1 MVVLKC
7 SPLTQK
13 TMLSLQL
20 HHIVDLYCLVEETL
34 PKETPSRSGRPALLS
49 QSELITILIWNTLAL
64 RHQTLS
70 DLYQALTLYHQK
82 DFPHLPKY
90 RGFVA
95 ACHRSLPLLIT
106 LLQTLLSRTSP
117 VRIVDATMLPVC
129 TLPRSNSHKVAQTV
143 ASFGKNHQGWHYGF
157 KLHASIDL
165 SGKLCGIYFTD
176 ASCHAAQALPKI
188 LNEHTKIA
196 VGDTLYG
203 AKVMGRYIYDTYGTI
218 IIAPPHP
225 KQKKKL
231 MTKWQHWLLRI
242 RTKIE
247 ATFDYLKEH
256 LHLVS
261 SFPRSVNGYLLHYVR
276 ILLGYQVMALL
287 KGE

>member
-1 MVVLKC
+1 
-7 SPLTQK
+7 
-13 TMLSLQL
+13 MLSLQL

-34 PKETPSRSGRPALLS
+34 PRQKPLPQGGRPPLLS
-49 QSELITILIWNTLAL
+49 NGELITILIWNTLAL
-64 RHQTLS
+64 RHQTLK
-70 DLYQALTLYHQK
+70 DLYQALILYHQK

-90 RGFVA
+90 RGFVDQ
-95 ACHRSLPLLIT
+95 CHRNLPLLVT
-106 LLQTLLSRTSP
+106 LLQTLLSRTAP

-129 TLPRSNSHKVAQTV
+129 TLPRANNHKVAQ
-143 ASFGKNHQGWHYGF
+143 ASARFGRNHQGWHYGF

-176 ASCHAAQALPKI
+176 ASFHDAQALPKT
-188 LNEHTKIA
+188 LNQHAKMV
-196 VGDTLYG
+196 VGDTFYG
-203 AKVMGRYIYDTYGTI
+203 ARVMGRHIYETYGTI

-225 KQKKKL
+225 RQKKKL
-231 MTKWQHWLLRI
+231 MTQWQHWLLRT

-261 SFPRSVNGYLLHYVR
+261 SFPRSVSGYFLHYVR
-276 ILLGYQVMALL
+276 ILLGYQVLALL
-287 KGE
+287 GGE